1 MQNCRENNLMRA
13 CALAGAHFIAL
24 WLRNERPRD
33 AALADTGGAMVFLFL
48 SPRWTSA
55 RTGDAVRRLL
65 RFARSFLPVLAAF
78 VFVERLY
85 QYVRFGGWLG
95 TYWGSIPLPGSSTGR
110 WMFGGNFRHG
120 IGAALW
126 SPDSSIFLFDPLL
139 VLSLVMLAAFWKK
152 IDVRVRAFA
161 AGALAALAV
170 HLCFHAKHF
179 TPTAETAWGDR
190 FTQTPVHLLCLLGAP
205 LLWTAG
211 SELSLRAR
219 AVALALIASSVA
231 QQIASVLLVLGVE
244 EKQLYAFGLRWAIP
258 QRFVNL
264 WLVMAGQADTSPL
277 FLGLPPEWRRI
288 SLLPFQ
294 LELRYPDVARWA
306 LAAWCLA
313 LVAALTLL
321 ARLPRQSL
329 NRQRDA

>member
-1 MQNCRENNLMRA
+1 
-13 CALAGAHFIAL
+13 
-24 WLRNERPRD
+24 
-33 AALADTGGAMVFLFL
+33 
-48 SPRWTSA
+48 
-55 RTGDAVRRLL
+55 
-65 RFARSFLPVLAAF
+65 
-78 VFVERLY
+78 
-85 QYVRFGGWLG
+85 
-95 TYWGSIPLPGSSTGR
+95 
-110 WMFGGNFRHG
+110 
-120 IGAALW
+120 
-126 SPDSSIFLFDPLL
+126 
-139 VLSLVMLAAFWKK
+139 
-152 IDVRVRAFA
+152 
-161 AGALAALAV
+161 
-170 HLCFHAKHF
+170 
-179 TPTAETAWGDR
+179 
-190 FTQTPVHLLCLLGAP
+190 LLCLLGAP